1 MPPTDSTSARQ
12 FLSLHP
18 VFFAANLPK
27 TLRFY
32 QETLGFAK
40 EFETG
45 DPTFYAAASR
55 DGVELHFRHLDL
67 PPVKGGRDAD
77 IVDVYITVADVDRL
91 YSELVGRGAKV
102 IYGPVKQEYGM
113 KEFYVE
119 DCNGYRLA
127 FGQHI

>member
-1 MPPTDSTSARQ
+1 MPLIDSTPARQ

-18 VFFAANLPK
+18 VLFAADLPK

-45 DPTFYAAASR
+45 DPAFYAAASR
-55 DGVELHFRHLDL
+55 DDVEIHFRHLDS
-67 PPVKGGRDAD
+67 PPIKGERDAD
-77 IVDVYITVADVDRL
+77 VVDVYTTVADVDRL

-102 IYGPVKQEYGM
+102 IYGPTKQEYGM

-119 DCNGYRLA
+119 DGNGYRLA
-127 FGQHI
+127 FGQAI

>member
-1 MPPTDSTSARQ
+1 MPPTDSTPARQ

-18 VFFAANLPK
+18 VLFAADLPK
-27 TLRFY
+27 TLRYY

-45 DPTFYAAASR
+45 DPAFYAAASR
-55 DGVELHFRHLDL
+55 DGMALHFRHLDL
-67 PPVKGGRDAD
+67 PPVKGDRDAD
-77 IVDVYITVADVDRL
+77 VVDVYITVTDVDGL

-102 IYGPVKQEYGM
+102 IYGLTKQEYGM

-127 FGQHI
+127 FGQRI